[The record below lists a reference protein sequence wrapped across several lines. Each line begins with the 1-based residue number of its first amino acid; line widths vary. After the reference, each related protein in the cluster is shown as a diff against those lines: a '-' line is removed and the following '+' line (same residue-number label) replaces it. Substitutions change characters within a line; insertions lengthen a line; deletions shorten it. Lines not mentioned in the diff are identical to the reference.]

1 MPSIIKFSGHRDDS
15 LLVNESVEEV
25 ADLLRD
31 APGGVVQLTRNIGT
45 PVFVNAERVAYW
57 VSKGAQPSDSVRTL
71 MARHLTPVAPA
82 AAADAPAAD
91 AK

>member
-57 VSKGAQPSDSVRTL
+57 HDYSRTRPGFDSRR
-71 MARHLTPVAPA
+71 ADPA
-82 AAADAPAAD
+82 AAR
-91 AK
+91 